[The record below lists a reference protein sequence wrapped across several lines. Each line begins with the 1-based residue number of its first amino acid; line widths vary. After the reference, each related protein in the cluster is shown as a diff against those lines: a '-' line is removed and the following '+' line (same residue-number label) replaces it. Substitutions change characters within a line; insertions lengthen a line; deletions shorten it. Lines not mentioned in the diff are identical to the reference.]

1 MSEDNNSMMLVVVLG
16 IAGVCCSSVAGLGF
30 AWYNNYLCECCSLC
44 RTPAPVDDPVGDP
57 VGDPIVPIV
66 PSPEGPPS
74 PDGDAGDNDKSD
86 NNNDSQDKD
95 SNNSKATL
103 PSEFFYSN
111 GSVRPNNARFYLGN
125 DSKTCI
131 KVLYTVPGSMT
142 SAAQKFTPPMLQ
154 CKTPV
159 WFELSGKKGDIQ
171 IQLGISS
178 ISVSSKG
185 VSLGVRKV
193 GSSYE
198 LAPYKI
204 GYKNTGIKNRWDI
217 KPVPGVPSAVYLFN
231 TGYRVYLGFDNCS
244 KGTLKF
250 YTNNNNSNA
259 NFTRWRM
266 SKQNN
271 VINCR

>member
-1 MSEDNNSMMLVVVLG
+1 MSEGDNSTMMIVVLG
-16 IAGVCCSSVAGLGF
+16 IAGMCCSSVAGLGF
-30 AWYNNYLCECCSLC
+30 AWYNNYLCDCCSLC
-44 RTPAPVDDPVGDP
+44 RTEGAGPVGDP
-57 VGDPIVPIV
+57 GPAPPPAPGPVVL
-66 PSPEGPPS
+66 SPEGPPS
-74 PDGDAGDNDKSD
+74 PDGDTGDDD
-86 NNNDSQDKD
+86 DDDSQDKD

-111 GSVRPNNARFYLGN
+111 GSVKPNNAGFYLGN

-131 KVLYTVPGSMT
+131 KVLYTMLGSM
-142 SAAQKFTPPMLQ
+142 AVGVQNFTPPMLR
-154 CKTPV
+154 CSTPW

-171 IQLGISS
+171 IQVSSRGISS
-178 ISVSSKG
+178 KG
-185 VSLGVRKV
+185 ISLGVRKV

-198 LAPYKI
+198 LAPYKT

-217 KPVPGVPSAVYLFN
+217 KPVPGVPSSVYLFN

-259 NFTRWRM
+259 KFTRWRM